1 MQLSPQKIELI
12 KEYLLEK
19 ISPYLI
25 IGFGSAFG
33 GNMLSESD
41 IDLAFLSDQ
50 KHSLYEIFMTGQGL
64 ADMLGRD
71 VDLVDL
77 DRASTVFQARV
88 ITTGKVLYSNDE
100 TRRMYFYMLVLKKYA
115 RLNEERRCILQAIS
129 RRRLPGKAWPPTGT
143 RSHK

>member
-1 MQLSPQKIELI
+1 MHLSLEQIELI
-12 KEYLLEK
+12 IQYLLEK

-33 GNMLSESD
+33 GNMLAESD

-50 KHSLYEIFMTGQGL
+50 KHSPYEIFMITQGL
-64 ADMLGRD
+64 ADLLGRD

-88 ITTGKVLYSNDE
+88 ITTGKVLYSSDE
-100 TRRMYFYMLVLKKYA
+100 TRRMYFYMLTLKKYA
-115 RLNEERRCILQAIS
+115 RLNEERRCILDKMAGI
-129 RRRLPGKAWPPTGT
+129 
-143 RSHK
+143 